1 VSVHRPGITVCI
13 PSIPPR
19 STRLLRAIASVTSQT
34 LQPTALSVAVDHH
47 HEGAGPT
54 RTRAVR
60 AASTE
65 WVALLDDDDT
75 FRPHHLST
83 LHGAAQETGADFVFS
98 WFHIPPPGQ
107 DPFPQHFGKVFDPEN
122 PTHTTVTV
130 LVRTALAQDIG
141 YVSPEGGDGAGGSGE
156 DWNFVLGC
164 IAAGA
169 KFHHVPMRTWTWNHW
184 SGNTSGRGDRW

>member
-1 VSVHRPGITVCI
+1 MTTFRPGITVCI

-19 STRLLRAIASVTSQT
+19 APRLLRALASVTSQT
-34 LQPTALSVAVDHH
+34 LQPEAVSVAIDHK

-60 AASTE
+60 AAATE
-65 WVALLDDDDT
+65 WCAMLDDDDS

-83 LHGAAQETGADFVFS
+83 LYGAAMETGADFVFS
-98 WFHIPPPGQ
+98 WFDIPPPGR
-107 DPFPQHFGKVFDPEN
+107 DPFPQHFGKVFDPLA

-130 LVRTALAQDIG
+130 LVRTELAQEIG

-164 IAAGA
+164 IEAGA
-169 KFHHVPMRTWTWNHW
+169 KFHHVPVRSWIWNHW

>member
-1 VSVHRPGITVCI
+1 VTVHRPGITVCI

-19 STRLLRAIASVTSQT
+19 APRLLRAIASVTSQT
-34 LQPTALSVAVDHH
+34 LQPSALSVAIDHH

-65 WVALLDDDDT
+65 WVALLDDDDA
-75 FRPHHLST
+75 FRPNHLAT
-83 LHGAAQETGADFVFS
+83 LHGAAMETGADFVFS
-98 WFHIPPPGQ
+98 WFTIPPPGR
-107 DPFPQHFGKVFDPEN
+107 DPFPQHFGKVFDPLD

-130 LVRTALAQDIG
+130 LVRTALAQEIG

-164 IAAGA
+164 IEAGA
-169 KFHHVPMRTWTWNHW
+169 KFHHVPQRTWIWNHW
-184 SGNTSGRGDRW
+184 AGNTSGRGDRW